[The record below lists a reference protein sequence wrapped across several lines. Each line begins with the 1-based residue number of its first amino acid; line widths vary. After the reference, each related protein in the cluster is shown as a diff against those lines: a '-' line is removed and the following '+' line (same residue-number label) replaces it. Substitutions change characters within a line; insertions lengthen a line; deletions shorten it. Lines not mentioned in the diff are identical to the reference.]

1 MANPALLI
9 ENPPVPAVP
18 NDNNKASNNGTL
30 TSIKI
35 MTNIAVI
42 TKYIAYKMRAVFA
55 SLETNFPKTGP
66 GTSARIN

>member
-35 MTNIAVI
+35 MTIIAVI
-42 TKYIAYKMRAVFA
+42 TK
-55 SLETNFPKTGP
+55 
-66 GTSARIN
+66 